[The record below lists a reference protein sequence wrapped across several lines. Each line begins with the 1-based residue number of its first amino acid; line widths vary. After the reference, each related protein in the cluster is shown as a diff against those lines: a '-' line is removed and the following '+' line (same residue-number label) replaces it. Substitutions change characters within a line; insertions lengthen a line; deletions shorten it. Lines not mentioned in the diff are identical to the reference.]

1 MVSAG
6 IIFLQMIMGS
16 IYLPGMGYITL
27 NQIPKLL
34 FGKKRFSLTNITVLP
49 LVRPGSLHTI
59 AGAVEFSKKQTERVY
74 GRRYSQISRRN
85 GYSVFLKL
93 PEAQFSSAPTEVFL
107 NPLTVENPGNNC
119 ML

>member
-1 MVSAG
+1 MKDEAT
-6 IIFLQMIMGS
+6 LTA
-16 IYLPGMGYITL
+16 IYLLGMRYITI
-27 NQIPKLL
+27 NQILKLL
-34 FGKKRFSLTNITVLP
+34 FGKKRFSLTNIAVLP

-59 AGAVEFSKKQTERVY
+59 TGVVEFSKKQTERVY

-85 GYSVFLKL
+85 GYSAFLKL